1 MLDEL
6 VRNETKGICG
16 DGVNFKEV
24 MNAILNTDENDFKET
39 GFSEDYTGIEKKTN
53 CTGYGDAWGHFIGK
67 TTRKIDNIS
76 RRRWTI
82 GDNKPLNR

>member
-16 DGVNFKEV
+16 DRVNFKGV

-39 GFSEDYTGIEKKTN
+39 GISEDYTGIKKKRIVRDMVMLGGTSSERR
-53 CTGYGDAWGHFIGK
+53 HGK
-67 TTRKIDNIS
+67 S
-76 RRRWTI
+76 TI
-82 GDNKPLNR
+82 YHGGGGRSEITSH